1 MNKPNPLNFIPNGY
15 EVVETV
21 ETSDDV
27 CKYIA
32 ALRDGKSLVGLR
44 VYDFSDTASTTRA
57 RHIRDCLRNEIGFM
71 DELDHANIIK
81 LYDYSETRRNFWI
94 ATLPANIE
102 KLSDSFS
109 KLSSLSFDLRV
120 LLLKKLLAALEYMHN
135 HKVIHRNLS
144 GDAIFLGGNSDIYV
158 GDFSYA
164 CYLSGTSTT
173 RYDTNSTSST
183 IYQAPEIKD
192 IQTTSF
198 DSRCDVFSA
207 GLLTIEILTAEQ
219 IPKSFEKGL
228 HETIQDYL
236 EQQPV
241 LNALGFHVIKVL
253 KKAIRSDPDK
263 RWLSI
268 KSFFKALDKAFEHKS
283 AGTVDIDH
291 TQTISITKPT
301 GEESEYIDHGETKT
315 IRGTEGTTEQVVT
328 RVSIEPR
335 DPENEI
341 WNNRY
346 EILDKI
352 GGGGQAVV
360 YKALDHLTNE
370 EIAVKSLLSRHR
382 KDQSAINRL
391 KQEAMIARSLTHNY
405 IIKTYSVEQRT
416 DIEQKTDAVFI
427 CMELIESGL
436 ELKHVL
442 DKRRSSGKH
451 FSVDEVLHV
460 TRQLL
465 SALKYAHSFTIHRDI
480 KPANIMLI
488 PHEGHDAEDTSD
500 LTKFDIRLMDFGIA
514 KVLTKKRIEVTGKGF
529 WSAHYGAPE
538 LANARD
544 TVDARADIYSVGV
557 IIYQMFTGHIPRKG
571 SSSVNKINKNVS
583 AQLSN
588 VIDLSINAD
597 RDKRYKNAFTFLKEI
612 DRAAGRFSWLPK
624 ALKISVIFLCII
636 ASIYII
642 RKYVF
647 PPHELKPIKETI
659 SRLESIKPGN
669 EIPGSGEVLYES
681 LKGFEDYNVKRLKAI
696 SDLESSMG
704 FGNETFKS
712 NSPSWEAYQESLSP
726 IKELEIKLGDINTN
740 RTVYLEYRDSD
751 MVSEINSAIS
761 DEPIYKLVKAIITD
775 AENAEVLLSSRSLG
789 EKNITTCDHAYRT
802 AANALNYII
811 EKEQNADLKE
821 GIVESL
827 NNEIKDVER
836 LKNEF
841 KDSKSRIDGIEQL
854 DKEKFDDL
862 AVRCLENA
870 YNYEK
875 NFDFYKAGRLL
886 NVLNRIAGI
895 LANSRDYVTL
905 KDVYDSDVILR
916 LMELCYG
923 DVESFYGGGFDL
935 ELLRVEEKFEKL
947 RLSKDAKLLRAEIIE
962 SPALKE
968 DIKNFKGSELIG
980 GYFEIAEKYK
990 DVEIAGSIDN
1000 WVYVDDV
1007 PRLSKILS
1015 QMKLLRDGL
1024 AQIWARKKNI
1034 DELMYSDKG
1043 IEFGIEKCRGL
1054 RPLNDKEKRQY
1065 QEWLSG
1071 LQNAKN
1077 TLLDKE
1083 NGTYFIDH
1091 QSFDSRYNELKKVV
1105 KVIIDALPD
1114 NRKRI
1119 EQVIKRSASLDTTAN
1134 AINSILGRWQSQ
1146 DIIGNEISNV
1156 IHDSGSIIKSLEDI
1170 SDDVDNWDDNTFNK
1184 RMSPEC
1190 KELTKLFDREYVIAN
1205 DLTLAVIDKVTT
1217 IRDNMNEIL
1226 SDVHLK
1232 ELEKYTNIERNFRS
1246 NIEDLRA
1253 YCTDVLEV
1261 SENYSKGVSGDS
1273 FYDGNY
1279 DKFNVSAWLG
1289 GYSNAIAKLN
1299 DLMTILDGLNDISD
1313 TELEKLGK
1321 HRKSELAY
1329 YQEIR
1334 SLGLKKLRAKH
1345 SEHNNTVKKIG
1356 NDSTLMSMRSFLE
1369 EMESAQITSLSSI
1382 GESLTVI
1389 QGDTDQLDRSLND
1402 LNDIGNFDDGKTIIL
1417 DKLRTI
1423 DDTIAEYN
1431 LVDLEKAC
1439 KRTVTEMPASFEKA
1453 IKRRDDSA
1461 KLAELAISFW
1471 SFYSKHTQWDQWKH
1485 PLEKIFNIKV
1495 SKDDKIEFA
1504 VLTQLQPADSS
1515 GEYLNITAIIERPQ
1529 DVFNLTVQGN
1539 NNFGWPKYAVST
1551 KDPSLEFAFIPA
1563 DLSVSPKPFYMAR
1576 REVSNDQYCAFLNK
1590 SQAGYRTVKSGPN
1603 NIKMYV
1609 DKSGKEL
1616 IRLKDSDKP
1625 VIAIKWDQ
1633 AKTAFEVSS
1642 QNSDTAKSLKPF
1654 YSGKAPVAWVR
1665 FNGAM
1670 VYATWIGGQLP
1681 LVSQHM
1687 YACKAGTGK
1696 IAPWGQDM
1704 SSAYQYAHVRSGA
1717 WKKQAIEYKGYN
1729 NIGELPLSP
1738 VGVEEAKGQV
1748 DENAIFDESKYDSPW
1763 PLETSSKPNAWG
1775 LYDMIGNVWERCLS
1789 DTDSTVKSMI
1799 CGGSCLSPEKYI
1811 YLESETDYAI
1821 TSSLSAA
1828 REIGFRVM
1836 VAAN

>member
-27 CKYIA
+27 CQYVA
-32 ALRDGKSLVGLR
+32 TPPEGKSLVGLR
-44 VYDFSDTASTTRA
+44 VYDFSGTASTTRA
-57 RHIRDCLRNEIGFM
+57 RHLRDCLRNEIGFM

-109 KLSSLSFDLRV
+109 KLSSLPFDLRV
-120 LLLKKLLAALEYMHN
+120 LLLKKLLTALEYMHN

-144 GDAIFLGGNSDIYV
+144 GDAIFLGDNSDIYV

-164 CYLSGTSTT
+164 CYLSGASTT

-207 GLLTIEILTAEQ
+207 GLLAIEILTAEQ

-228 HETIQDYL
+228 NKTIQDYL

-241 LNALGFHVIKVL
+241 LNALGFRVIKVL
-253 KKAIRSDPDK
+253 KKAIKSDPDK

-291 TQTISITKPT
+291 TQTIPITKPT
-301 GEESEYIDHGETKT
+301 GEESEYIDHSETKT
-315 IRGTEGTTEQVVT
+315 IRGTEGATEQVVT

-335 DPENEI
+335 DSENEI

-382 KDQSAINRL
+382 KDQSAVNRL
-391 KQEAMIARSLTHNY
+391 KQEAMVARSLTHNY

-427 CMELIESGL
+427 CMELIKSGL

-460 TRQLL
+460 IRQLL
-465 SALKYAHSFTIHRDI
+465 SALKYAHSFTIHRDV
-480 KPANIMLI
+480 KPANIMLV

-571 SSSVNKINKNVS
+571 SLSVNKINKNVS

-597 RDKRYKNAFTFLKEI
+597 RDKRYKNAFTFIKEI

-624 ALKISVIFLCII
+624 ALKIAAMFLCFAAAVLFIERII
-636 ASIYII
+636 
-642 RKYVF
+642 
-647 PPHELKPIKETI
+647 PDT
-659 SRLESIKPGN
+659 ESIP
-669 EIPGSGEVLYES
+669 IPDAIDELNLITPETQIPNSGGILYEG
-681 LKGFEDYNVKRLKAI
+681 LEGFEDYNLKRLKAI
-696 SDLESSMG
+696 SDLESSKG
-704 FGNETFKS
+704 LGNETIKS
-712 NSPSWEAYQESLSP
+712 NSPSWKAYQESFAP
-726 IKELEIKLGDINTN
+726 IEELAIKLGDINRN

-761 DEPIYKLVKAIITD
+761 DEPIYKLVKAIIAD
-775 AENAEVLLSSRSLG
+775 AKNAEVLLSSRSLG

-841 KDSKSRIDGIEQL
+841 KDSKSRIAGIEQL
-854 DKEKFDDL
+854 DKEKFDVL
-862 AVRCLENA
+862 ADRCLENA
-870 YNYEK
+870 YSYEK
-875 NFDFYKAGRLL
+875 NFDFYNAVRLL
-886 NVLNRIAGI
+886 NILNRIAGV

-905 KDVYDSDVILR
+905 RDVYDSDVILR

-923 DVESFYGGGFDL
+923 DVESFYGGGFDQD
-935 ELLRVEEKFEKL
+935 LLRVEEKFKKL
-947 RLSKDAKLLRAEIIE
+947 RLSEDAKLLRTEIIE

-1015 QMKLLRDGL
+1015 QMELLRDGL
-1024 AQIWARKKNI
+1024 AQILARKKNM

-1054 RPLNDKEKRQY
+1054 RPLNDKEKQQY

-1091 QSFDSRYNELKKVV
+1091 QSFDSRYDELKKVV

-1119 EQVIKRSASLDTTAN
+1119 EQVIERSASLDTTAN

-1170 SDDVDNWDDNTFNK
+1170 PDDVDNWDDNTFDK

-1205 DLTLAVIDKVTT
+1205 DLTLAVIDKVTA
-1217 IRDNMNEIL
+1217 IRDDMNEIL

-1279 DKFNVSAWLG
+1279 DKFNVSAWFG

-1313 TELEKLGK
+1313 AELEKLGRHHK
-1321 HRKSELAY
+1321 IELAFY
-1329 YQEIR
+1329 EEIQSATAKR
-1334 SLGLKKLRAKH
+1334 LRTKH
-1345 SEHNNTVKKIG
+1345 SEHDSSIKKIG
-1356 NDSTLMSMRSFLE
+1356 NDTTLMEMRSFLE
-1369 EMESAQITSLSSI
+1369 DMESAQITSLSSI
-1382 GESLTVI
+1382 GDSLTVI
-1389 QGDTDQLDRSLND
+1389 KDGIDQLGRPVND
-1402 LNDIGNFDDGKTIIL
+1402 LNGIASLDDSKKNIL
-1417 DKLRTI
+1417 DKLKTVE
-1423 DDTIAEYN
+1423 DGIAEHN

-1439 KRTVTEMPASFEKA
+1439 KKTVTEMQVGFEQA
-1453 IKRRDDSA
+1453 IKRRDDSG
-1461 KLAELAISFW
+1461 KLAERAVSFW
-1471 SFYSKHTQWDQWKH
+1471 SFYSKHKNWDQWKR
-1485 PLEKIFNIKV
+1485 PLKNIFNIKV
-1495 SKDDKIEFA
+1495 SNEDKIEFA
-1504 VLTQLQPADSS
+1504 LLTQLQPADSS
-1515 GEYLNITAIIERPQ
+1515 GGSLNIKTIIDRPE
-1529 DVFNLTVQGN
+1529 DVFNLTIQGM
-1539 NNFGWPKYAVST
+1539 NNFGWPKYAIST

-1563 DLSVSPKPFYMAR
+1563 DPSASPEPFYMAR
-1576 REVSNDQYCAFLNK
+1576 REVSNDQYCLFLNK
-1590 SQAGYRTVKSGPN
+1590 IGAKHKVTKLGINDISDFT
-1603 NIKMYV
+1603 
-1609 DKSGKEL
+1609 GKNGKL
-1616 IRLKDSDKP
+1616 LFVRQKRMSDRP
-1625 VIAIKWDQ
+1625 AIAIQWDE
-1633 AKTAFEVSS
+1633 AK
-1642 QNSDTAKSLKPF
+1642 KSFNVTGPKLGIDKLLIPF

-1665 FNGAM
+1665 FNGATA
-1670 VYATWIGGQLP
+1670 YAEWIVGSLP
-1681 LVSQHM
+1681 SVSQHR
-1687 YACKAGTGK
+1687 YACKAGTDK
-1696 IAPWGQDM
+1696 LTPWGSDR
-1704 SSAYQYAHVRSGA
+1704 SSAHQYAHVRSEA
-1717 WKKQAIEYKGYN
+1717 WEKQATESKNYN
-1729 NIGELPLSP
+1729 NIGVPPLNP
-1738 VGVEEAKGQV
+1738 VGAETKGNI
-1748 DENAIFDESKYDSPW
+1748 DDIFDNSKYDSLW
-1763 PLETSSKPNAWG
+1763 PLETSSIPNTWE
-1775 LYDMIGNVWERCLS
+1775 LYDMIGNVWERCLPDENS
-1789 DTDSTVKSMI
+1789 NAKATI
-1799 CGGSCLSPEKYI
+1799 CGGSCLSPTKYI
-1811 YLESETDYAI
+1811 YLNTEADYSVVSE
-1821 TSSLSAA
+1821 LSAA
-1828 REIGFRVM
+1828 NDIGFRVIIP
-1836 VAAN
+1836 AN